1 MNDTPQGD
9 APVINPAPAVEST
22 PTPVA
27 PAAQAAP
34 ATQAT
39 PPAPVADRTSEQF
52 EKLLGS
58 NKQLY
63 EANEL
68 LRKELTN
75 RANVN
80 QQFAPINQPP
90 VPQPKSE
97 PVNPQDFIEVDSITG
112 ERYINEDKLQ
122 IKINELNNKTT
133 QAQEA
138 ISRYLRTAEDREA
151 DRQSRETFKSYPE
164 LDPSKPQFDVAF
176 SNQTRAIIYD
186 SLINPQD
193 YGGRPLEFK
202 DAADFVTKS
211 TKRNVVSEPAATAQ
225 GTPAQTPPKGADQA
239 VLDQAQA
246 IKDQASATIQGQ
258 SQPQRS
264 SQQYD
269 SEDRKAL
276 VRATREGNLEAL
288 AKRLAQVEHTV
299 PPETKR

>member
-9 APVINPAPAVEST
+9 VTVISSVPVAEST

-27 PAAQAAP
+27 PA
-34 ATQAT
+34 TTAT
-39 PPAPVADRTSEQF
+39 PAAPVADRTSEQF

-80 QQFAPINQPP
+80 QQFATINQPP
-90 VPQPKSE
+90 VPQPRSE
-97 PVNPQDFIEVDSITG
+97 PVNPQDFIEVDSVTG
-112 ERYINEDKLQ
+112 ERYISEDKLQ
-122 IKINELNNKTT
+122 AKINELNNKTT

-164 LDPSKPQFDVAF
+164 LDPSRPQFDVAF

-193 YGGRPLEFK
+193 YGGRPLEFR

-211 TKRNVVSEPAATAQ
+211 TKRNVVLEPAATVQ
-225 GTPAQTPPKGADQA
+225 GTPTPTTPQGADQA
-239 VLDQAQA
+239 MLDQAQA

-264 SQQYD
+264 PQQYD
-269 SEDRKAL
+269 GEDRKAL

-299 PPETKR
+299 PQETTR